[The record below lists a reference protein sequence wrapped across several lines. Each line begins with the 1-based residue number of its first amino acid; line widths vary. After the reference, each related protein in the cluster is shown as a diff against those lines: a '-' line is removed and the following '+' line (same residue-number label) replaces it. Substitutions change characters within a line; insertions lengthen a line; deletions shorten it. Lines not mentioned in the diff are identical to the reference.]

1 MSGSEW
7 AADYFVSDGP
17 GSGTKTS
24 IRLDAGSEDNA
35 HDLARQA
42 SRDHGEARVL
52 RLGNGFYDAVAYY
65 RNGEVWR

>member
-17 GSGTKTS
+17 NSGTKTS
-24 IRLDAGSEDNA
+24 VRIDASGEESA
-35 HDLARQA
+35 HDMARQA

-52 RLGNGFYDAVAYY
+52 RRGGGFYAAVAYY
-65 RNGEVWR
+65 RNGDVWQ

>member
-24 IRLDAGSEDNA
+24 GRIDASGEEGA

-42 SRDHGEARVL
+42 SRDYGEARVL

-65 RNGEVWR
+65 RDGQVWQ